1 MREVA
6 IIGVGAHPAGRFP
19 EKPLKALAYPA
30 IWNALDDAGV
40 KAADVEAAYFG
51 NSLGGLLTGQEG
63 VRGQVVLQHSG
74 ITGIPIVNVENACA
88 SAMTALR
95 GAWLEIASGVA
106 DVALAVGAEKMNVG
120 NSARTIGA
128 LSADSELDLSDMG
141 MQFTATYAIHPKIN
155 LKSRMQEYGWT
166 AADLAKP
173 AVKNSYNGSLN
184 PLAQHR
190 RPLTIDEIVQ
200 SRLIAEPLTL
210 LMCSSI
216 SDGAAAAVLCAADL
230 APRFASR
237 MPIKIAS
244 CVLRSGSLP
253 APGDDRP
260 NSATTSAFA
269 AYENAGIGPE
279 DLEAIELH
287 DAMAPAEL
295 ILYER
300 LGLCAPGEGPR
311 LIDERVT
318 TLGGR
323 IPVNPSGGLC
333 SRGHPVGATG
343 LLQICELVWQMRGEA
358 GPRQIEPR
366 PKSDP
371 GAEPGGIA
379 AGPGFGGLWRDDLE
393 VLSAPGRRSRCG
405 AGRVRASPDH
415 FQSTRAT

>member
-6 IIGVGAHPAGRFP
+6 IIGVGAHPTGRFP

-40 KAADVEAAYFG
+40 SVADVNVAYIG

-74 ITGIPIVNVENACA
+74 LTGIPVVNVENACA

-95 GAWLEIASGVA
+95 GAWLEVASGVA
-106 DVALAVGAEKMNVG
+106 DVALAVGVEKMNVG
-120 NSARTIGA
+120 DSARSIGA
-128 LSADSELDLSDMG
+128 LSADSELDLAEMG

-155 LKSRMQEYGWT
+155 VKSRMQEYGWT
-166 AADLAKP
+166 ASDLAKP

-184 PLAQHR
+184 PLAQHQR
-190 RPLTIDEIVQ
+190 RLTIEEIVR
-200 SRLIAEPLTL
+200 SRVIADPLTL

-216 SDGAAAAVLCAADL
+216 SDGAAAAVLCPTDL
-230 APRFASR
+230 AARFTGKTPVR
-237 MPIKIAS
+237 IAS
-244 CVLRSGSLP
+244 CVLRSGIYRL
-253 APGDDRP
+253 PGDDRP
-260 NSATTSAFA
+260 DSATMCAFA
-269 AYENAGIGPE
+269 AYEQAGIGPE
-279 DLEAIELH
+279 DLDAVELH

-311 LIDERVT
+311 LIDEHVT

-323 IPVNPSGGLC
+323 VPVNPSGGLC

-343 LLQICELVWQMRGEA
+343 LLQVCELVWQMRGEA
-358 GPRQIEPR
+358 GPRQIKPR
-366 PKSDP
+366 PKITM
-371 GAEPGGIA
+371 AQNQ
-379 AGPGFGGLWRDDLE
+379 GGLLLGQDSAAYGVT
-393 VLSAPGRRSRCG
+393 VLKC
-405 AGRVRASPDH
+405 
-415 FQSTRAT
+415 